1 MRLSQDC
8 DKLRAKLELQ
18 VHDMSQEGSVS
29 RHIRDLK
36 GGSAEAEERLF
47 RQYVSEMT
55 HLAVANMKY
64 MLGERA
70 AALDPEIAAESA
82 LRSILDRIKT
92 GKEER
97 LFDRNQLFAFLV
109 ARLRNKIVDQWRTET
124 AKKRGEGMITA
135 DSDVFAAAKSLKP
148 TPEEVLRFQELL
160 VHALAAL
167 PNDDI
172 RRIALLELEGYTDME
187 IGGIIGRSLRAVQ
200 LKLKLIRAIWQ
211 ERLDRDA
218 YVSPA

>member
-1 MRLSQDC
+1 
-8 DKLRAKLELQ
+8 
-18 VHDMSQEGSVS
+18 MSQEGSVS
-29 RHIRDLK
+29 RHIRELK
-36 GGSAEAEERLF
+36 EGSAQAEERLF
-47 RQYVSEMT
+47 QQYISELT
-55 HLAVANMKY
+55 QLAMANMRR

-70 AALDPEIAAESA
+70 VALDPEIAAESA
-82 LRSILDRIKT
+82 LRSILQRIKA

-97 LFDRNQLFAFLV
+97 LFDHNQLLGFLV

-124 AKKRGEGMITA
+124 AKKRGEGLVTA
-135 DSDVFAAAKSLKP
+135 DSDVFSAAKSLKP
-148 TPEEVLRFQELL
+148 TPEDVLRLQELF
-160 VHALAAL
+160 VHAMSAL

-211 ERLDRDA
+211 EQLDRDA
-218 YVSPA
+218 YSPARN

>member
-1 MRLSQDC
+1 MQFLWDC
-8 DKLRAKLELQ
+8 DKLRAELELQ
-18 VHDMSQEGSVS
+18 VGGMAPEGSVS
-29 RHIRDLK
+29 RHIRELK

-47 RQYVSEMT
+47 RRYVSEMT
-55 HLAVANMKY
+55 HLALANMKH

-97 LFDRNQLFAFLV
+97 LFDHNQLFAFLV

-124 AKKRGEGMITA
+124 AKKRGEGIIIA

-148 TPEEVLRFQELL
+148 TPEEVLGFQELL
-160 VHALAAL
+160 VHAMSAL

-172 RRIALLELEGYTDME
+172 RLIALLELEGYTDME
-187 IGGIIGRSLRAVQ
+187 IGGIVGRSLRAVQ

>member
-1 MRLSQDC
+1 MPR
-8 DKLRAKLELQ
+8 
-18 VHDMSQEGSVS
+18 EGSVS
-29 RHIRDLK
+29 RHIRELK
-36 GGSAEAEERLF
+36 EGSDQAEERLF
-47 RQYVSEMT
+47 QQYVSELT
-55 HLAVANMKY
+55 HLAVANMRR

-70 AALDPEIAAESA
+70 VALDPEIAAESA
-82 LRSILDRIKT
+82 LRSILQRIKA
-92 GKEER
+92 GKEEH
-97 LFDRNQLFAFLV
+97 LFDRNQLLGFLV

-124 AKKRGEGMITA
+124 AKKRGEGLVTA
-135 DSDVFAAAKSLKP
+135 DSDVFSAAKSLKP
-148 TPEEVLRFQELL
+148 TPEAALRLQELF
-160 VHALAAL
+160 VQAMSAL

-211 ERLDRDA
+211 EQLDRDA